1 MKGILVIVPCGQAK
15 IWDRHPQ
22 LGSVAARDAYT
33 GPPFKVNRQ
42 YAEHFAEKWV
52 ILSAKYGFI
61 SPNYEIPGPYNV
73 TFKKKSTQPIS
84 SQLLQEQVTTQRLH
98 LFQMII
104 GLGGKDYR
112 ERTVRA
118 FAQWPVNVRFPF
130 AGLRLGD
137 SMSAIRRSIESG
149 TPFLSGDSSL

>member
-1 MKGILVIVPCGQAK
+1 MKGVLVIVPCGQAK

-33 GPPFKVNRQ
+33 GSPFKVNRQ

-61 SPNYEIPGPYNV
+61 PPDYKIPGPYNV
-73 TFKKKSTQPIS
+73 TFKKKSTQTVS
-84 SQLLQEQVTTQRLH
+84 VLLLREQIAVQH
-98 LFQMII
+98 LYRYETII
-104 GLGGKDYR
+104 GLGGEDYR
-112 ERTVRA
+112 ARIKEA
-118 FAQWPVNVRFPF
+118 FSQWSGAIHFPF

-137 SMSAIRRSIESG
+137 SMSATKAAIERDKVL
-149 TPFLSGDSSL
+149 PN

>member
-15 IWDRHPQ
+15 IWDRQPH
-22 LGSVAARDAYT
+22 LSSVPARDAYT
-33 GPPFKVNRQ
+33 GSPFKVNRQ

-61 SPNYEIPGPYNV
+61 PPDYKIPGPYNV
-73 TFKKKSTQPIS
+73 TFKKMSTQPVS
-84 SQLLQEQVTTQRLH
+84 VALLREQIATQRLY
-98 LFQMII
+98 LFRTII

-112 ERTVRA
+112 GRIVEA
-118 FAQWPVNVRFPF
+118 FALWPTSIKFPF

-137 SMSAIRRSIESG
+137 SMSAINKAVEQNALIPARN
-149 TPFLSGDSSL
+149 L